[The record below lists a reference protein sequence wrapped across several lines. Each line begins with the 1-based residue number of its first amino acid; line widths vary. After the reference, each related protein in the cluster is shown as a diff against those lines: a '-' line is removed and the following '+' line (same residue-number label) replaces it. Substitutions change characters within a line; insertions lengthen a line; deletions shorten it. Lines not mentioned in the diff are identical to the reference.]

1 MDGLH
6 NPIQYKEILD
16 LAHHNTLFSQLLSL
30 IPGHVFKTL
39 EDKHQCGRSSRCFGF
54 KQQFLVMAF
63 IHLAAR
69 ASLRD
74 GLRCL
79 TAAASRLYHFGLRS
93 IARSTVADANRD
105 RPVAFFNDLFEH
117 MYRLCES
124 KAPGHKFRFKAKLFS
139 LDSSTVSL
147 CLSVFPW
154 AAFRSGKAGIKMHT
168 VLDHDGH
175 IPAFVDLTEAK
186 AHDSQVSKILRLP
199 KGSIVVFD
207 RGYNDYR
214 WFAELG
220 AEGIHFV
227 TRLKS
232 NAVHQELQTR
242 PLRRKGSTVK
252 ADRIIEV
259 TRRGQPLKLR
269 CVDYRDPDSGRLFKF
284 ITNNFKLSP
293 QTIADIYKERWQIE
307 LFFKEIKQNLRIKR
321 FVGTSENA
329 VRIQIYTA
337 MTLYLLLAYQKF
349 LSSIGISV
357 QKIFQLVQLNIFG
370 KSTLLELLNPRPR
383 LTKNYHDFPLLDII
397 A

>member
-1 MDGLH
+1 MT
-6 NPIQYKEILD
+6 QKEILD

-30 IPGHVFKTL
+30 IPGHVFKSL
-39 EDKHQCGRSSRCFGF
+39 QDKHNCGRSSRRFGF
-54 KQQFLVMAF
+54 KQQFAVMAF

-69 ASLRD
+69 TSLRD

-79 TAAASRLYHFGLRS
+79 AASGKRLYHLGLRS
-93 IARSTVADANRD
+93 IASSTVADANRD
-105 RPVAFFNDLFEH
+105 RPVIFFKELFER
-117 MYRLCES
+117 MYQTRS
-124 KAPGHKFRFKAKLFS
+124 NKAPGHGFRFNAKLFS

-186 AHDSQVSKILRLP
+186 VHDSQVSKVLRPP

-207 RGYNDYR
+207 RGCNDYR
-214 WFAELG
+214 WFGELTG
-220 AEGIHFV
+220 KGIDFV

-232 NAVHQELQTR
+232 NAVHQKIQVR
-242 PLRRKGSTVK
+242 PLRRQGGPVK
-252 ADRIIEV
+252 ADHVIEV
-259 TRRGQPLKLR
+259 TRKGQSLRLR

-293 QTIADIYKERWQIE
+293 QTIADIYKDRWKIE
-307 LFFKEIKQNLRIKR
+307 LFFKEIKQNPRIKR

-329 VRIQIYTA
+329 VWIQLYTA
-337 MTLYLLLAYQKF
+337 MTLYLLLAFQKF
-349 LSSIGISV
+349 LCSIGISV
-357 QKIFQLVQLNIFG
+357 QKIFQLLQLNIFAA
-370 KSTLLELLNPRPR
+370 SSISELLYPPPLIPNNIP
-383 LTKNYHDFPLLDII
+383 DFPLLELIRK
-397 A
+397 